1 MDAPFE
7 SFHPSYVQIAPR
19 SSRSPVTGKTTVT
32 STLESE
38 RTLIHQLMM
47 LGLSI
52 PFAFFTVPERMTPQY
67 PVALNATSVR

>member
-1 MDAPFE
+1 MLSRLD
-7 SFHPSYVQIAPR
+7 SFL
-19 SSRSPVTGKTTVT
+19 RSPVTGKTTVT

-52 PFAFFTVPERMTPQY
+52 PCAFFTVPERHDP
-67 PVALNATSVR
+67 SVSRSSERYFGKVTVS

>member
-1 MDAPFE
+1 MLSRLDSFLPSPVQMAPWA
-7 SFHPSYVQIAPR
+7 SQ
-19 SSRSPVTGKTTVT
+19 SPVTGKTTVT

-52 PFAFFTVPERMTPQY
+52 PCAFFNVPERMTPQY
-67 PVALNATSVR
+67 PVALNATSVW